1 MPLRRAL
8 IAALAT
14 GVLALTGCGSSS
26 EEPAA
31 AVSPG
36 TAEPT
41 AASDAAA
48 AAATADPAAA
58 QDPAEAAVAVALRA
72 GDLPEGWSVQ
82 ANPLP
87 ADADLAANPSLT
99 GICGQTFTSEARRTS
114 KQPVVG
120 LDGTGTPQL
129 SSEAIA
135 YDSPTAAGAAVQE
148 LVQAFSRCPE
158 EQYTFETAPSAEGL
172 ADNSVVF
179 QYRLPDGTTQVVLAQ
194 ATGPVL
200 SVLIGEDPAVTAAA
214 GRSIATRM
222 AALPAGAI
230 GG

>member
-1 MPLRRAL
+1 MTFRRAV

-14 GVLALTGCGSSS
+14 GALALSGCSSS
-26 EEPAA
+26 PDSPAA
-31 AVSPG
+31 AVSRG

-41 AASDAAA
+41 AAGNAAA
-48 AAATADPAAA
+48 AAAAADPAAA
-58 QDPAEAAVAVALRA
+58 QDPAQAAVAVALRA
-72 GDLPEGWSVQ
+72 MDLPEGWTVQ

-87 ADADLAANPSLT
+87 AGADLAENPSLT
-99 GICGQTFTSEARRTS
+99 GICGQTFASEAHRTS

-120 LDGTGTPQL
+120 LDGAGTPRL

-135 YDSPTAAGAAVQE
+135 YDSPVAAGAALQE

-158 EQYTFETAPSAEGL
+158 EQYTFEAGPSAEGL
-172 ADNSVVF
+172 AANSVVF

-194 ATGPVL
+194 ATGQVL
-200 SVLIGEDPAVTAAA
+200 SVLIGDDPAITASA
-214 GRSIATRM
+214 GRAIATRM
-222 AALPAGAI
+222 AALPAGAV

>member
-1 MPLRRAL
+1 MMLRRVLITAL
-8 IAALAT
+8 VGLSLA
-14 GVLALTGCGSSS
+14 GCSST
-26 EEPAA
+26 EEPA

-41 AASDAAA
+41 AAGDAAA

-58 QDPAEAAVAVALRA
+58 QDPAQAAVAIALRA
-72 GDLPEGWSVQ
+72 ADLPAGWTVQ

-87 ADADLAANPSLT
+87 TDADLAANPSLT
-99 GICGQTFTSEARRTS
+99 GICGQTFASEAQRTS

-120 LDGTGTPQL
+120 LDDAGTPQL

-135 YDSPTAAGAAVQE
+135 YTSPAAAEAAVQE

-158 EQYTFETAPSAEGL
+158 DQYTFEPGPSAEGL
-172 ADNSVVF
+172 APTSVVF
-179 QYRLPDGTTQVVLAQ
+179 QYRLADGTTQVVIAQ
-194 ATGPVL
+194 ATGQLL
-200 SVLIGEDPAVTAAA
+200 SVLIGEDPAITAAA

-222 AALPAGAI
+222 AALPAGTV

>member
-1 MPLRRAL
+1 MTLRRAL
-8 IAALAT
+8 ITALAT
-14 GVLALTGCGSSS
+14 GALALTGCGSTS
-26 EEPAA
+26 EEPADA
-31 AVSPG
+31 AGPG

-58 QDPAEAAVAVALRA
+58 ADPAQAVVAVALRA
-72 GDLPEGWSVQ
+72 ADLPADWTVQ

-87 ADADLAANPSLT
+87 AGADLAENPSLT
-99 GICGQTFTSEARRTS
+99 GICGQTFASEAHRTS

-120 LDGTGTPQL
+120 LDGAGTPRL

-135 YDSPTAAGAAVQE
+135 YDSPAAAGAALQE

-158 EQYTFETAPSAEGL
+158 DQYTFEAGPSAEGL
-172 ADNSVVF
+172 AASSVVF

-194 ATGPVL
+194 ATGQVL
-200 SVLIGEDPAVTAAA
+200 SVLIGEDPGITAAA
-214 GRSIATRM
+214 GRAVAARM